1 MKKKNFSWMPK
12 SSAMRALMQSP
23 IGILAI
29 NWVFQG
35 MRGMQRKEFGF
46 RLLLE
51 AALTLVTFLLLP
63 SELHAILRLGAA
75 LVVAHTFNWLFNTH
89 LWVCVRYFPIYRRNP
104 EALAKFL
111 AKTQAQLQSLSWL
124 DEAVC
129 IGSVGDSGG
138 IRSERSDI
146 DLRLVF
152 GRNNW
157 WRVNLLLLRLRT
169 AALLQII
176 PLDLYA
182 YDNVQALDRFRQD
195 EGLRV
200 LLDRRGQIAA
210 RYGKR
215 IY

>member
-1 MKKKNFSWMPK
+1 MKKKNFSWMP
-12 SSAMRALMQSP
+12 SSPALRALMQSP

-35 MRGMQRKEFGF
+35 MRGMQRKELSF
-46 RLLLE
+46 RILLE
-51 AALTLVTFLLLP
+51 ATLMLSMFFLLP
-63 SELHAILRLGAA
+63 PELHPALRLGAA
-75 LVVAHTFNWLFNTH
+75 FVAAHTFNWLFNTH

-104 EALAKFL
+104 NALWNFL
-111 AKTQAQLQSLSWL
+111 AKTHAQLQKLPWL

-129 IGSVGDSGG
+129 IGSIGDIDD

-146 DLRLVF
+146 DIRLF
-152 GRNNW
+152 FSQDNW
-157 WRVNLLLLRLRT
+157 FRVNILLLRLRT

-176 PLDLYA
+176 PIDLYA

-195 EGLRV
+195 EGLRI

-210 RYGKR
+210 RFEKR
-215 IY
+215 IH